1 MMRAFASI
9 SFIALLS
16 GAAYAQTPGLP
27 PDPSISAAAPPVFE
41 AADVHPSAHG
51 ANLYMT
57 GGVLRGGRYDIR
69 NATMLDLVRT
79 AYSVDDDSKIQ
90 GGPNWLELDRFDVIA
105 KAPPSATQD
114 SAKLMLQA
122 LLADR
127 FKLVVHT
134 GSKPL
139 QVFVL
144 SLGKGKPKLKES
156 DGTGAPGCQ
165 GPPNQAPPEPG
176 VIQKALVQCRNMTM
190 DKFAPQLRG
199 MAGAYL
205 GANPIVNQTGLE
217 GTWDFDLTWTAK
229 ALLPAAGADGVTIF
243 DAVDKQLGLKVEL
256 QKIATPVIVVDSVN
270 QKPSPN
276 PPGVSTNLPP
286 PAPTEFEVADIKPSK
301 PDAQTMGRLQ
311 PGGRLDLQGFPMK
324 QLITLAWDINSD
336 DLLAEVPKWM
346 DNAKFD
352 VIAKASTSTNGA
364 ADAPQVDIDDIRV
377 MLRALLVERFKMKV
391 HTEQRPV
398 PAYVLTA
405 VKPKLQKAD
414 PTNRT
419 GCHEGPGAD
428 GKDPRIANPILSR
441 LITCQ
446 NMTIAQLSEQ
456 LQYQAGGYVHTPVL
470 DSTGLTDAYDFTLS
484 FSAIGVLQ
492 NGLPG
497 TQPGAGGANA
507 SDPNGGISLPDAV
520 SKQLGLKMELQ
531 KRPMPVLVIDHV
543 EEKPID
549 N

>member
-1 MMRAFASI
+1 
-9 SFIALLS
+9 
-16 GAAYAQTPGLP
+16 
-27 PDPSISAAAPPVFE
+27 
-41 AADVHPSAHG
+41 
-51 ANLYMT
+51 MT

-79 AYSVDDDSKIQ
+79 AYSMDDDSKVQ
-90 GGPNWLELDRFDVIA
+90 GGPSWLELDRFDVIA

-114 SAKLMLQA
+114 SVKLMLQS

-165 GPPNQAPPEPG
+165 PPPNQPPPEPG
-176 VIQKALVQCRNMTM
+176 VIRKAVVQCHNMTM
-190 DKFAPQLRG
+190 EKFAPQLRG

-217 GTWDFDLTWTAK
+217 GSWDFDLTWTAK
-229 ALLPAAGADGVTIF
+229 ALLPAAGADGISIF

-256 QKIATPVIVVDSVN
+256 QKVATPVIVVDSVN

-286 PAPTEFEVADIKPSK
+286 PAPSEFEVADIKPSK
-301 PDAQTMGRLQ
+301 PDAPTMGRLQ
-311 PGGRLDLQGFPMK
+311 PGGRLDLQSFPMK
-324 QLITLAWDINSD
+324 QLISLAWDIND
-336 DLLAEVPKWM
+336 PDVLLADAPKWM
-346 DNAKFD
+346 DSAKFD
-352 VIAKASTSTNGA
+352 VVAKASTSTNGP
-364 ADAPQVDIDDIRV
+364 ADAPQIDIDDLRV
-377 MLRALLVERFKMKV
+377 MLRALLIDRFKMKV
-391 HTEQRPV
+391 HTEDRPV

-446 NMTIAQLSEQ
+446 NMTMAQLSEQ

-484 FSAIGVLQ
+484 FSTIGALQ

-497 TQPGAGGANA
+497 QQAPAGGANA

-531 KRPMPVLVIDHV
+531 KRPIPVLVIDHV
-543 EEKPID
+543 EEKPTD